1 MVPMSAGC
9 RYDHRV
15 PLTDVVLPELFRVID
30 LLGVLL
36 NGILGAMVARE
47 YKLDIIGLV
56 SLAIASALGGGMV
69 RDLLLQAGPPV
80 AIADPAYLGV
90 ACAGALFVYLFW
102 PRGPVWK
109 YTSVVLDGLVL
120 GTWSATGAIK
130 TLAAG
135 FGWEAALLLGVM
147 TAVGGGAIRDICVG
161 RIPGI
166 FGGSPLY
173 ATPAIAS
180 SVLAV
185 IAFKLGVPNMG
196 MIACTIVGCAFTVL
210 AWARRWMLP
219 RVDDHLEFTL
229 TSEQLRKLLR
239 RARVI
244 GEARGRRD
252 EQQRQD
258 ERTVVLGE
266 GGEDQQAASPSG
278 EE

>member
-1 MVPMSAGC
+1 MP
-9 RYDHRV
+9 YDRRV

-30 LLGVLL
+30 LVGVLL

-47 YKLDIIGLV
+47 YKLDVIGLV
-56 SLAIASALGGGMV
+56 ALAIASALGGGMV
-69 RDLLLQAGPPV
+69 RDVLLQSGPPV
-80 AIADPAYLGV
+80 AIADPAYLGT
-90 ACAGALFVYLFW
+90 ACVGALFVWLFW
-102 PRGPVWK
+102 PQGPVWK

-173 ATPAIAS
+173 ATPAILS
-180 SVLAV
+180 SILA
-185 IAFKLGVPNMG
+185 ITAFELGVPNLG
-196 MIACTIVGCAFTVL
+196 MIVCTVVGCAFTVL
-210 AWARRWMLP
+210 AWARGWMLP
-219 RVDDHLEFTL
+219 SVDEYLTFTL
-229 TSEQLRKLLR
+229 TSEQLRKMMR

-252 EQQRQD
+252 ELKRQD
-258 ERTVVLGE
+258 ERTAGTLG
-266 GGEDQQAASPSG
+266 GDDQQTGDGADQQ
-278 EE
+278 